1 MGISWGHILIIL
13 LIVLLLFGANRIP
26 ELARSFGK
34 GVREFKKGLEGLDNP
49 EEDEPEKKT
58 NAGKKSS
65 PAKKANTSK
74 RARTVKAVKKSSPS
88 TRKRKQ

>member
-34 GVREFKKGLEGLDNP
+34 GVREFKKGLEGLDEV
-49 EEDEPEKKT
+49 EEEPVK
-58 NAGKKSS
+58 
-65 PAKKANTSK
+65 KKAA
-74 RARTVKAVKKSSPS
+74 ARKSTAVKKSTSGKAAAVKNNPYKAS
-88 TRKRKQ
+88 KRTK